1 MHIVAADI
9 AVHQGQA
16 RYAKG
21 GEVVVVAY
29 LPGFLPGIVVAGVV
43 AVVGQ
48 GAAAGAVDPHPGVV
62 AGEFLQADVEGVAAV
77 FGREQ
82 TVQGFVVQLA
92 GPGAAVILA
101 VEETQVGAQGPVADR
116 LVVGQVDELL
126 AVDVLELGIPQTD
139 LGALVVEHV
148 LAALEVETVGGERGF
163 AGHRH
168 VVHAAVVPWAV
179 LAELAA
185 VERQAIDFLR
195 GDLAATEGLRQ
206 RTTVVRTQDWQHRHP
221 LADFHF
227 GLRQLGLERDIGA
240 PEVIRRATVMIQR
253 QQLRTAGAF
262 AAVELHRIQTQH
274 IHAEADSALGEPGF
288 GIEDE
293 TLRPLLSLAL
303 GLGRVGE
310 VAIDVEVAQV
320 QVDLGA
326 LDKTRFLGAGGQGR
340 AGQGNGNQAGNE
352 VRRGSRRHGLGSL

>member
-1 MHIVAADI
+1 MHIVTADV

-16 RYAKG
+16 RNAQG

-29 LPGFLPGIVVAGVV
+29 LPGFLLGIVVTGVV

-48 GAAAGAVDPHPGVV
+48 GTAAGAVDPHPGVV

-101 VEETQVGAQGPVADR
+101 VEETQVGAQGPVTQWLA
-116 LVVGQVDELL
+116 VGQVDELL
-126 AVDVLELGIPQTD
+126 AVDVLELGVPQAD
-139 LGALVVEHV
+139 LGALFVEQV
-148 LAALEVETVGGERGF
+148 FAALKVETVGGERRF

-168 VVHAAVVPWAV
+168 VVHAAVIAGAV
-179 LAELAA
+179 LPELAA
-185 VERQAIDFLR
+185 VERQAIDLLR
-195 GDLAATEGLRQ
+195 RDLAAPEGLRQ

-253 QQLRTAGAF
+253 QQLRTACAF
-262 AAVELHRIQTQH
+262 TAVEFHRI
-274 IHAEADSALGEPGF
+274 
-288 GIEDE
+288 
-293 TLRPLLSLAL
+293 
-303 GLGRVGE
+303 
-310 VAIDVEVAQV
+310 
-320 QVDLGA
+320 
-326 LDKTRFLGAGGQGR
+326 
-340 AGQGNGNQAGNE
+340 
-352 VRRGSRRHGLGSL
+352 